1 MTIDLTNV
9 LKNDDKSSEKQH
21 SHSNKSEVS
30 ENKELGNAIRK
41 LAIVLV
47 TSLLFAAV
55 EIVGSYFSNSLAI
68 FSDAAHVLSDMI
80 GFGVSIWSMYYA
92 KKKADGEFTF
102 GYHRYE
108 VFGAL
113 FSTLIVVV
121 MCCFIVYEATMR
133 LFQKPEIEGDLMLYI
148 AAAAV
153 FFAFIQIKIL
163 HSGDEGCHHGHSHG
177 HSHDHDHHH
186 DLNHDHHHDLNHDH
200 HHDHD
205 ALTDADDEESG
216 LIEKKEAV

>member
-1 MTIDLTNV
+1 MKNSEDPFQKLTSIKSDLV
-9 LKNDDKSSEKQH
+9 
-21 SHSNKSEVS
+21 KSENS
-30 ENKELGNAIRK
+30 ELGNAIRK

-55 EIVGSYFSNSLAI
+55 EIIGSYFSNSLAI
-68 FSDAAHVLSDMI
+68 MSDAAHVLSDMI
-80 GFGVSIWSMYYA
+80 GFGVSIWSLYYA
-92 KKKADGEFTF
+92 KKKADNEFTF

-133 LFQKPEIEGDLMLYI
+133 LFQKPKIEGDLMLYI

-163 HSGDEGCHHGHSHG
+163 HSGDEGCHHGHSHE
-177 HSHDHDHHH
+177 HSHDHDHG
-186 DLNHDHHHDLNHDH
+186 HDHGHDH
-200 HHDHD
+200 EHNHD

-216 LIEKKEAV
+216 LIEKKETV